1 MKRVGRGRTSRA
13 ALGSAERSKIPW
25 VIAAKPLGGYRIWL
39 EFNDG
44 LRGEIDLEDRLFGPM
59 FEPLK
64 EPKLFGR
71 LEVNADLDTIV
82 WPNGADFA
90 PEFLH
95 QRVQN
100 SAAEVAEP

>member
-1 MKRVGRGRTSRA
+1 MIV
-13 ALGSAERSKIPW
+13 W
-25 VIAAKPLGGYRIWL
+25 VTKAKPLGGYRVWL

-44 LRGEIDLEDRLFGPM
+44 LRGEIDLEDRLFGPV

-64 EPKLFGR
+64 DPAYFGR
-71 LEVNADLDTIV
+71 LVVNEDLDTIV

>member
-1 MKRVGRGRTSRA
+1 MIV
-13 ALGSAERSKIPW
+13 W
-25 VIAAKPLGGYRIWL
+25 VTKAKPLGGYRVWL

-44 LRGEIDLEDRLFGPM
+44 LRGEADLEDRLFGPM

-64 EPKLFGR
+64 DPSYFGR
-71 LEVNADLDTIV
+71 LVVNPDLDTIV

>member
-1 MKRVGRGRTSRA
+1 MGGFRV
-13 ALGSAERSKIPW
+13 
-25 VIAAKPLGGYRIWL
+25 WL

-64 EPKLFGR
+64 APEVFGR
-71 LEVNADLDTIV
+71 LRVNEDLDTIV

-90 PEFLH
+90 PEFLY
-95 QRVQN
+95 QRLQK

>member
-1 MKRVGRGRTSRA
+1 MIV
-13 ALGSAERSKIPW
+13 W
-25 VIAAKPLGGYRIWL
+25 VTKAKPLGGYRVWL

-44 LRGEIDLEDRLFGPM
+44 LRGEIDLEDRLFGPV

-64 EPKLFGR
+64 DPTYFGR

>member
-1 MKRVGRGRTSRA
+1 MIV
-13 ALGSAERSKIPW
+13 W
-25 VIAAKPLGGYRIWL
+25 VTKAKALGGYRVWL

-44 LRGEIDLEDRLFGPM
+44 LRGEIDLEDRLFGPV

-64 EPKLFGR
+64 DPSFFG
-71 LEVNADLDTIV
+71 LLAVNSDLDTIV
-82 WPNGADFA
+82 WPNGADVA

-95 QRVQN
+95 QRVRN

>member
-1 MKRVGRGRTSRA
+1 MARTKAAREQRA
-13 ALGSAERSKIPW
+13 Q
-25 VIAAKPLGGYRIWL
+25 
-39 EFNDG
+39 F
-44 LRGEIDLEDRLFGPM
+44 LRFFGPV

-64 EPKLFGR
+64 DPSYFGR
-71 LEVNADLDTIV
+71 LAVNPDLDTIV

-95 QRVQN
+95 QRVQD

>member
-1 MKRVGRGRTSRA
+1 MTVWLTK
-13 ALGSAERSKIPW
+13 
-25 VIAAKPLGGYRIWL
+25 AKPLQGYRVWL

-44 LRGEIDLEDRLFGPM
+44 LRGEVDLGDRLFGPM

-64 EPKLFGR
+64 DPSFFER
-71 LEVNADLDTIV
+71 LEVNSDLDTIV

-90 PEFLH
+90 PEFLY
-95 QRVQN
+95 RRLQN